1 MKDHRMKWFGLAQD
15 HQGNRQLIPRNSFM
29 AAGDWGWDVKC
40 QCGWESSTGG
50 ALHAEILR
58 RIDDHK
64 STVDFDAWASNLGG
78 AA

>member
-1 MKDHRMKWFGLAQD
+1 
-15 HQGNRQLIPRNSFM
+15 M